1 MRGNDPDA
9 AIYWMMRMLEAGE
22 DPLFV
27 SRRLL
32 IFASEDVGNA
42 DPQAIQ
48 VAVAADEAF
57 RRLGLP
63 EGLHPLAQCCTYL
76 ASTVKSNAS
85 YVAWQRAQEAVREC
99 GPLAVPIHLRN
110 APTALLKSMGHG
122 ADYRYPHDEGGHAA
136 GQRYLPDELA
146 GARFYEPRNAGFEI
160 KLRDRLARLRGP
172 TDPPDGDGT
181 TGR

>member
-1 MRGNDPDA
+1 
-9 AIYWMMRMLEAGE
+9 
-22 DPLFV
+22 
-27 SRRLL
+27 
-32 IFASEDVGNA
+32 
-42 DPQAIQ
+42 
-48 VAVAADEAF
+48 
-57 RRLGLP
+57 
-63 EGLHPLAQCCTYL
+63 
-76 ASTVKSNAS
+76 VKSNAS
-85 YVAWQRAQEAVREC
+85 YVAWQRAQEAVRGR

-136 GQRYLPDELA
+136 GQTYLPDELA

-172 TDPPDGDGT
+172 EDPTNGGGS